1 MYGQYPPPWGY
12 PPSIPIPPGADAEKI
27 AKLVYR
33 IMSKEEKRREKKE
46 TEEKNKK
53 KDDKP
58 KPHGLST
65 IEVWAFA
72 ALCGP
77 FIGGIWYLLV
87 QIMVKQIH

>member
-58 KPHGLST
+58 KPRVFSFGEFLAA
-65 IEVWAFA
+65 IIFLGPPVGMVWF
-72 ALCGP
+72 LLMK
-77 FIGGIWYLLV
+77 YLL
-87 QIMVKQIH
+87 QHIN